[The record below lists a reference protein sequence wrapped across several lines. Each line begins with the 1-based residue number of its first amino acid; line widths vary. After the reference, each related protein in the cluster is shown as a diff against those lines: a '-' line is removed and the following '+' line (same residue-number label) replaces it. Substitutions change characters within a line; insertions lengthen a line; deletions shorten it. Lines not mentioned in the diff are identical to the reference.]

1 MTFEELVEYVR
12 NHSNEESVKEMR
24 SYARKN
30 KIKLGLLEGEIFWKI
45 NFS

>member
-12 NHSNEESVKEMR
+12 NHSTEEGNKMKR

-30 KIKLGLLEGEIFWKI
+30 KIKLALLDGEVFIKL